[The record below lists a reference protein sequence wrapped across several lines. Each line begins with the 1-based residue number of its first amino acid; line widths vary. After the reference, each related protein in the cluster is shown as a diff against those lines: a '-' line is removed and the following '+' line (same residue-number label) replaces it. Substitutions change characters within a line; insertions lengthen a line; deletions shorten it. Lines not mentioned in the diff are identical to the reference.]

1 MDELP
6 ADKCALQSIVL
17 AGGCFW
23 GMEMVFRH
31 VAGVVNV
38 LAGYAGGAPYTAHYE
53 SVNLGTTEHAECV
66 KIYYDLSQI
75 TLGKILK
82 IFFSVA
88 HDPTQVNHQGPDIGK
103 QYRSAIFY
111 SSDSQRRIA
120 EAYIVQLKEAKLFPR
135 PIATK
140 PEPLRGFYM
149 AEDYH
154 QNYAENHAEVAY
166 VLAND
171 LPKIAALKDT
181 FPEIYI

>member
-1 MDELP
+1 MAYFCESASFPVLLPDPRMDELP

-82 IFFSVA
+82 IFFRSLTIRRKSIIRGRISGSNTA
-88 HDPTQVNHQGPDIGK
+88 PPYFILPTPSGASPK
-103 QYRSAIFY
+103 
-111 SSDSQRRIA
+111 
-120 EAYIVQLKEAKLFPR
+120 
-135 PIATK
+135 PIS
-140 PEPLRGFYM
+140 FS
-149 AEDYH
+149 
-154 QNYAENHAEVAY
+154 
-166 VLAND
+166 
-171 LPKIAALKDT
+171 
-181 FPEIYI
+181 